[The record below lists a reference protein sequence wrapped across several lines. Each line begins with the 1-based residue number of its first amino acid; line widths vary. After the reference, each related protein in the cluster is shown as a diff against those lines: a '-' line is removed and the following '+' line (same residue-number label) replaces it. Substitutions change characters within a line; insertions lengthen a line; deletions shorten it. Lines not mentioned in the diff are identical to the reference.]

1 MDVRVEITIFI
12 GAALSLLLLV
22 RQTWNVI
29 TKRGL
34 AVEMGLTK
42 REENSALAGPHVFP
56 GQ

>member
-12 GAALSLLLLV
+12 GAASPLLLLV

-29 TKRGL
+29 TKRDL
-34 AVEMGLTK
+34 VVEMGLTK
-42 REENSALAGPHVFP
+42 REENSTLAGPHVFP

>member
-1 MDVRVEITIFI
+1 MDMRVKITIFI
-12 GAALSLLLLV
+12 GAASSLLLLV

-34 AVEMGLTK
+34 AVETGLTK
-42 REENSALAGPHVFP
+42 REDSALAGPHVFP